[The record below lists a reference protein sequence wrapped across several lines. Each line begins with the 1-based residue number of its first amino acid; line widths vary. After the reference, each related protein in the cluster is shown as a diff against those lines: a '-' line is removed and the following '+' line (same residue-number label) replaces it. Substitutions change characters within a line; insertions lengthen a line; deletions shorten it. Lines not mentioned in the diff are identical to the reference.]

1 MENILNIIIETVQS
15 AFVGVKEG
23 VEGVFGALKGF
34 FNALFKK
41 A

>member
-1 MENILNIIIETVQS
+1 MENILEIIIGTVRT
-15 AFVGVKEG
+15 AFEGVKSG
-23 VEGVFGALKGF
+23 VSGVFGALKGF